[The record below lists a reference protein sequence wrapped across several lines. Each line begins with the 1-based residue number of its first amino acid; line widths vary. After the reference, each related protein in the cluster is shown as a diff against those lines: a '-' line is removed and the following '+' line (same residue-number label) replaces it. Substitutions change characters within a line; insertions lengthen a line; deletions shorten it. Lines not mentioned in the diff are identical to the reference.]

1 MDMELT
7 RLWKKGRNDEDTM
20 EKEESNMKTLYAK
33 KAVVIGLRFSALIDM
48 ALALCA
54 VLSFIA
60 EEMGSVVFYIILMI
74 FYGYVG
80 VYKGIKIYRTHWI
93 KYGDGKVIIKRI
105 SKDRVN
111 GRPTGKWQ
119 TREDEFLL
127 EEIDFYGISWQV
139 LGEFVEYHLS
149 RRGAV
154 SECFFQLKN
163 GKRIGCEIL
172 YFDFEEEEI
181 FFRYLFENTGI
192 GFQGKLEKWK

>member
-1 MDMELT
+1 M
-7 RLWKKGRNDEDTM
+7 K
-20 EKEESNMKTLYAK
+20 KEESNMKTLYAK
-33 KAVVIGLRFSALIDM
+33 KAVVIGLRFSALIDIT
-48 ALALCA
+48 LAVC
-54 VLSFIA
+54 VVQPFIA
-60 EEMGSVVFYIILMI
+60 GKTGTVAFYIILML

-80 VYKGIKIYRTHWI
+80 VYKGVKIYRTHWI
-93 KYGDGKVIIKRI
+93 KYGDGRVIIRRI

-127 EEIDFYGISWQV
+127 EEIDSYGMSWQV
-139 LGEFVEYHLS
+139 LGGFVEYHLS

-163 GKRIGCEIL
+163 QKRIGCETL
-172 YFDFEEEEI
+172 YFDFEEEEK
-181 FFRYLFENTGI
+181 FFRYLFENAGI